1 MKRPFKT
8 LTRPLLRLPALA
20 ALATLAGCAMVSPYD
35 HLALEPQ
42 RPADESGRAPPG
54 LRLAGDA
61 EEGLRAADGMRLTYF
76 RNLKSTSV
84 VRSLTGGTAAAITG
98 WALYNATRTTDAG
111 TEAVKNRSAALAASL
126 GSLYAL
132 RELFV
137 NPRQEAV
144 HAAGYRS
151 LTCLM
156 LQSAPLLMTESDGTP
171 GTPPAGDFDRLERN
185 LARLSDTIDLTWAE
199 VGHLTA
205 AIDIANAYAA
215 GKGGKNA
222 KPPVAKHVADA
233 RKALE
238 RAMTTLSD
246 GKTLERTVRN
256 AGRDIRNRA
265 GLIVAA
271 VNEQVQAAQP
281 QLRGGV
287 ETFNDAH
294 AIAESVLNLGTDSA
308 ADAADAAADPPDG
321 AVGSQSTLGAPWW
334 RDGVWLAGPMSAAAE
349 RIDFVFARQTAR
361 AAPRRAA
368 AATPAAPASASAPK
382 ADAAADDAQRMREIE
397 ADVARLGGARCDGG
411 GTSPSCALHAA
422 RLTEALYAA
431 RRPVLQELQN
441 FRRRTRAVLQVP
453 ECAELA
459 PLRLVPNDVLVVQA
473 GASATYLVTQRDP
486 GNPIVVLQGAQEGAT
501 SATGA
506 KLTFTAVEGSTP
518 SRFKAVVDV
527 GAQAPRRTLRIV
539 ASDSTGKAYL
549 SVPIVVGGGVA
560 KAAAAD
566 KPKAENPIPPA
577 SAASR

>member
-1 MKRPFKT
+1 MKRPFKP

-35 HLALEPQ
+35 HLALEPS
-42 RPADESGRAPPG
+42 PPKADKDGAPPG
-54 LRLAGDA
+54 LRLAGGA
-61 EEGLRAADGMRLTYF
+61 EEGLRAADDMRLTYF

-84 VRSLTGGTAAAITG
+84 VRSLTGGTAAALSG

-111 TEAVKNRSAALAASL
+111 TDGVKNRTAALAASL
-126 GSLYAL
+126 ATLYGL

-144 HAAGYRS
+144 YAAGYRS

-156 LQSAPLLMTESDGTP
+156 LQSAPLLMTEKR
-171 GTPPAGDFDRLERN
+171 PPATDDGDFDRLQTHLTELAQAIDEISVDVARIDAAIG
-185 LARLSDTIDLTWAE
+185 LARGPGRAAAPNSPA
-199 VGHLTA
+199 GHWVA
-205 AIDIANAYAA
+205 Q
-215 GKGGKNA
+215 A
-222 KPPVAKHVADA
+222 K
-233 RKALE
+233 KALE
-238 RAMTTLSD
+238 HARTTLSD
-246 GKTLERTVRN
+246 GRTLERTIQN

-271 VNEQVQAAQP
+271 VNEQAQAAQP
-281 QLRGGV
+281 QPRSGT

-294 AIAESVLNLGTDSA
+294 AIAESVLNVGADSA
-308 ADAADAAADPPDG
+308 SDVAPDAADAASGPR
-321 AVGSQSTLGAPWW
+321 SMLGAPWW
-334 RDGVWLAGPMSAAAE
+334 QDGIWLAGPMSAAAGLV
-349 RIDFVFARQTAR
+349 DLVFVQQPGASVQRKAVP
-361 AAPRRAA
+361 APKAA
-368 AATPAAPASASAPK
+368 AARPMVETHD
-382 ADAAADDAQRMREIE
+382 ADALRMRAVE
-397 ADVARLGGARCDGG
+397 ADVARLSGARCSDGG
-411 GTSPSCALHAA
+411 QPASCAMQLA
-422 RLTEALYAA
+422 RLTEDVYAA
-431 RRPVLQELQN
+431 RRPVLHELQN
-441 FRRRTRAVLQVP
+441 FRRRTRAVLQTP

-459 PLRLVPNDVLVVQA
+459 PLRLVPNDVVYVHA
-473 GASATYLVTQRDP
+473 GATATYLVTQREP
-486 GNPIVVLQGAQEGAT
+486 GNPIVVLQGAQEGP
-501 SATGA
+501 TGA

-566 KPKAENPIPPA
+566 KPKAGDPAAPA